1 MIGGVRARR
10 KVAHPMTVAD
20 PAAVAAVSAA
30 INRAEFLPNRLL
42 LAAAATHHHGHVV
55 FGVAAG

>member
-20 PAAVAAVSAA
+20 PAAVAAVSA
-30 INRAEFLPNRLL
+30 INGAEFLPNRLL

-55 FGVAAG
+55 FGVVAG